1 VRQTDAGHGALWT
14 PDWLAYRAEVSP
26 GHLALV
32 AGAKRLTFADL
43 HRRAAALARRLGR
56 AGVAAGDR
64 VAVLLRN
71 GSAYAEV
78 TFGLARVGAVMV
90 PLNTRLAP
98 PEIAWQVTDSGARW
112 LVCEERTAAQGP
124 GASPDLRLVVL
135 EELAREPEGEAPL
148 DDRWDLA
155 RVQGIVYT
163 SATTGRPKGAQL
175 TFGNHWWN
183 AAGSALLLGAHCG
196 DAWLAVLPFF
206 HVGGLALLWRGV
218 LYAMT
223 VVVHDGFDPEAA
235 NRVVDAGEV
244 TLVSLVAPMLQRM
257 LDARGDRPFPPT
269 LRAVLLGGGPAARD
283 LLDRCVALEVP
294 VAPTY
299 GLTEAASQVAT
310 LPPQEFPRKVG
321 SAGRP
326 LFPVELRIAAR
337 PGEVGE
343 ILVRGPTVMAGYWNR
358 PEETARVLRSGWLH
372 TGDLGYVDADGC
384 LFVVDRR
391 DDLIITGGEN
401 VYPSEVEEVLRSHP
415 AVADAGV
422 FGMPDPLWGQAV
434 AGAVVLRPGAEV
446 DAAALQAFCAVRLAR
461 YKVPRRVWFVAEL
474 PRSMGGKVLRRELR
488 ARLVAPDPAEPTEAR
503 GVPTISS
510 PPAVSRRWVRDA
522 FHGIA
527 GRYDLLNHLLS
538 GGLHLVWKCAAVR
551 AAALSPGGRAV
562 DVCCG
567 TGDLLVGLA
576 RIVGPGGRAVGV
588 DFAAG
593 MVAAAAARLARRRLA
608 GATVVL
614 GDAEALPLG
623 DGALDAATIAFG
635 LRNVAHPDRALREM
649 HRVLRPGGRLVVLE
663 FGQPHPRWFRALYD
677 LYSRAV
683 IPRCGGWLSGRHD
696 AYRYLHDSIRRWPD
710 PERLCDLIRDAG
722 FAHVRYRLLTRGISV
737 LHVGT
742 KP

>member
-1 VRQTDAGHGALWT
+1 MQPGTGHAPLRT
-14 PDWLAYRAEVSP
+14 ADWLAYRAAASP
-26 GHLALV
+26 GHLALA
-32 AGAKRLTFADL
+32 AGAERLTFADL
-43 HRRAAALARRLGR
+43 HRRAEALARRLRR
-56 AGVAAGDR
+56 AGVASGDR

-71 GSAYAEV
+71 GPAYAEV
-78 TFGLARVGAVMV
+78 TFGLARAGAVMV

-112 LVCEERTAAQGP
+112 LVCEERTAAQVP
-124 GASPDLRLVVL
+124 GALPDLRLVLV
-135 EELAREPEGEAPL
+135 EELARAPEGEATPQ
-148 DDRWDLA
+148 DRWDLS

-183 AAGSALLLGAHCG
+183 AAGSTLLLGAHRG

-218 LYAMT
+218 LYAIP

-235 NRVVDAGEV
+235 NRAVDAGEV

-257 LDARGDRPFPPT
+257 LDARGHRPFPPT
-269 LRAVLLGGGPAARD
+269 LRAVLLGGGPAGRD
-283 LLDRCVALEVP
+283 LLDRCVALGVP

-321 SAGRP
+321 AAGRP
-326 LFPVELRIAAR
+326 LFPVDLRVAAP

-358 PEETARVLRSGWLH
+358 PEETAHALRGGWLH
-372 TGDLGYVDADGC
+372 TGDLGYVDAEGD
-384 LFVVDRR
+384 LFVLDRR

-401 VYPSEVEEVLRSHP
+401 VYPSEVEAVLRAHP

-422 FGMPDPLWGQAV
+422 FGMPDALWGQTV
-434 AGAVVLRPGAEV
+434 AGAVVVRPGADV
-446 DAAALQAFCAVRLAR
+446 DASALEAFCAAQLAR
-461 YKVPRRVWFVAEL
+461 YKVPRRFWFVAEL
-474 PRSMGGKVLRRELR
+474 PRSAGGKVLRRELR
-488 ARLVAPDPAEPTEAR
+488 ARFAAPDPAKSTAPRATPHAA
-503 GVPTISS
+503 S
-510 PPAVSRRWVRDA
+510 PPAAPRSWVRDA

-538 GGLHLVWKCAAVR
+538 GGLHLLWKRAAVR
-551 AAALSPGGRAV
+551 AAALGPGGRAV

-576 RIVGPGGRAVGV
+576 RIAGPGGRVVGV

-593 MVAAAAARLARRRLA
+593 MVAAAAARLAHRRLA
-608 GATVVL
+608 GATVLL

-623 DGALDAATIAFG
+623 DGTVDAATIAFG
-635 LRNVAHPDRALREM
+635 LRNVAHPARALREM

-663 FGQPHPRWFRALYD
+663 FGQPRPSWFRALYD
-677 LYSRAV
+677 LYSRTV

-696 AYRYLHDSIRRWPD
+696 AYRYLHDSIRQWPD
-710 PERLCDLIRDAG
+710 PEALSGLIRDAG
-722 FAHVRYRLLTRGISV
+722 FAEVRYRLLTRGISV